1 MPVTSAKEA
10 WLIRSSRVTATLGT
24 QHVLANGK
32 KCTRQLIVVR
42 LPDRMSV
49 TSAHEAVKDAGH
61 SSTLQ
66 VQSPLTMKFGA
77 SLIVGLL
84 SLAAARGDSIIKS
97 TYTST
102 KGLNDLAKATGRY
115 MGTATDNGELS
126 DPYYVKQLK
135 NGSEFGMITP
145 GNAMKWDAT
154 EPSQNYF
161 SFTKGDQIVAT
172 AKASGAKVRCHT
184 LVWHQQVPSWV
195 QNLGKADLLK
205 ALTNHITKVMTHF
218 GDSCY
223 AWDVVNEA
231 MGDDGSY
238 RKSFWYTKTGTEYIS
253 TAFKTAS
260 AVKKSLGLKTKLYYN
275 DYNTNTINTKSTAVL
290 NLVKSLITSGIEIN
304 ATRTRL
310 ASDQISNMRRFEAL
324 KLDVALTELDVKT
337 SSTAPSASEQNKQ
350 VAVYRNA
357 VLACKKLSKCV
368 GVTIWDFVD
377 TYTWLSSSAP
387 LPWYQPKGKNTPLV
401 RKAAYDGI
409 AKAWQS

>member
-1 MPVTSAKEA
+1 MTC
-10 WLIRSSRVTATLGT
+10 
-24 QHVLANGK
+24 NG
-32 KCTRQLIVVR
+32 RF
-42 LPDRMSV
+42 
-49 TSAHEAVKDAGH
+49 A
-61 SSTLQ
+61 
-66 VQSPLTMKFGA
+66 
-77 SLIVGLL
+77 LIVGAL
-84 SLAAARGDSIIKS
+84 SLAVARGDSFIKS
-97 TYTST
+97 TYAGS

-115 MGTATDNGELS
+115 MGTAADIGELS

-135 NGSEFGMITP
+135 NISGFGMITP
-145 GNAMKWDAT
+145 ANAMKWDAN
-154 EPSQNYF
+154 EPSQNAF
-161 SFTKGDQIVAT
+161 SITKGDQIVAL

-195 QNLGKADLLK
+195 QNLGKADLLA
-205 ALTNHITKVMTHF
+205 ALKNHITKVMTHF

-275 DYNTNTINTKSTAVL
+275 DYNTNVINTKSTAVL
-290 NLVKSLITSGIEIN
+290 NLLKSLIN
-304 ATRTRL
+304 AGVEVNGVGFQAHLSYSDTAS

-337 SSTAPSASEQNKQ
+337 SSTTPSTAEQNKQ
-350 VAVYRNA
+350 VAVYTNA
-357 VLACKKLSKCV
+357 VLACRKLSKCV

-401 RKAAYDGI
+401 HKVAYDGI